1 MRLPKRIFLLVSLA
15 LTACTTVPQ
24 TANSAVMHGVEVWT
38 NGVPSRPYTVID
50 TISGVGPDQSVT
62 FAQEEALL
70 AQEARKRG
78 ADAMIVTTKVQ
89 VIIRQ
94 DPVLGRPL
102 MAPKVIAEIVKY
114 Q

>member
-1 MRLPKRIFLLVSLA
+1 MRITRFLVLGMAALLA
-15 LTACTTVPQ
+15 ACTTVPK

-38 NGVPSRPYTVID
+38 SGTPSRPYTVID

-70 AQEARKRG
+70 AQEASKRG